1 MKILMVHKFYYVEG
15 GAERYVFNL
24 SDLLTEK
31 GHTVIPFAMQDD
43 RNFESPYSSYF
54 VSNFQPDHL
63 NNTRNPLKRLKLAG
77 RTIYSREAQAKL
89 AQLIKDTKP
98 DIAHVHSIYHHLS
111 PSILHTL
118 KQYNLPV
125 MLTLHDYK
133 LVCPNY
139 IFLNGKR
146 QVCEACK
153 GKYYWNAVTKK
164 CFRDSYGASVI
175 VAAEAYI
182 NSILKSYK
190 KNIDLLTAPSHF
202 LGNKVWQYGY
212 QHIPVKIQAYTLDVD
227 SYKPCFK
234 ASGYFVFMGRLTHE
248 KGLHFLL
255 DAMHHIHGADL
266 YICGTGPIENEL
278 RERIKQESLNNI
290 KMLGYKSGDELR
302 NIVSHA
308 KFTVIPSEW
317 HDNSPLV
324 IYESQSLGNAMIG
337 SRMGGIPELI
347 DEGVDGFTFDR
358 GDSEQFIKLV
368 NRLIQQ
374 PQTAVE
380 MGKKARKK
388 AESQY
393 GFEGHYPK
401 IMDLY
406 KYTIDQ
412 SQKNSKHQ

>member
-1 MKILMVHKFYYVEG
+1 MLHKFYYIEG

-24 SDLLTEK
+24 SDLLTK
-31 GHTVIPFAMQDD
+31 QGHSVIPFAMQDD
-43 RNFESPYSSYF
+43 RNFETPYRSYF

-63 NNTRNPLKRLKLAG
+63 HNTRNPLKRLKLAR
-77 RTIYSREAQAKL
+77 RTVYSREAQVKL

-111 PSILHTL
+111 PSVLHTL
-118 KQYNLPV
+118 KQNNLPV

-146 QVCEACK
+146 RVCEACK
-153 GKYYWNAVTKK
+153 GKYYWNAVTQK
-164 CFRDSYGASVI
+164 CFRDSYGASVL
-175 VAAEAYI
+175 VAAEAYV

-190 KNIDLLTAPSHF
+190 NNVDVLTAPSHF

-212 QHIPVKIQAYTLDVD
+212 QHIPVKIQPYTLDVNA
-227 SYKPCFK
+227 YQPCFED
-234 ASGYFVFMGRLTHE
+234 SNYFVFMGRLTHE

-255 DAMHHIHGADL
+255 DAMHHIQGAGL
-266 YICGTGPIENEL
+266 YICGTGPIEHEL
-278 RERIKQESLNNI
+278 RERIDRESLDHV

-302 NIVSHA
+302 KIVSHA

-324 IYESQSLGNAMIG
+324 IYESQSLGNPMIG

-347 DEGVDGFTFDR
+347 NEDVDGYTFDR
-358 GDSEQFIKLV
+358 GDMHRFVKLV
-368 NRLIQQ
+368 NELVQDPEKCRK
-374 PQTAVE
+374 
-380 MGKKARKK
+380 MGKNARQK
-388 AESQY
+388 AETQY
-393 GFEGHYPK
+393 AFAGHYPK
-401 IMDLY
+401 IMNLY
-406 KYTIDQ
+406 EYTRRQ
-412 SQKNSKHQ
+412 SEKHSES